1 MLLSGADV
9 GFVAAAVQTWSLPQ
23 LSHRE
28 ATGKVSNAA
37 QKNLAVSV
45 AILLLA
51 ALANIGQGHIVSG
64 TVLGKAIVAWLA
76 IEVVY
81 FICGQTRSAV
91 PGLLQGF
98 LKGVT
103 LTVTS
108 SNSFLRL
115 SCAGMPLST
124 GWSRYLLM

>member
-9 GFVAAAVQTWSLPQ
+9 GFVAAAVQSWSLPK

-28 ATGKVSNAA
+28 ATAKVSNAA
-37 QKNLAVSV
+37 QKNLALSV

-51 ALANIGQGHIVSG
+51 ALANIGQGYIVSG

-81 FICGQTRSAV
+81 FIWGQTRCVTS
-91 PGLLQGF
+91 GLLQWDLIAF
-98 LKGVT
+98 TPIVT
-103 LTVTS
+103 CSYS
-108 SNSFLRL
+108 SCRRHVQVCPGQQGCRGAS
-115 SCAGMPLST
+115 
-124 GWSRYLLM
+124 

>member
-9 GFVAAAVQTWSLPQ
+9 GFVAAAVQSWSLPQ

-28 ATGKVSNAA
+28 ATEKVSNAA
-37 QKNLAVSV
+37 QKNLALSI

-76 IEVVY
+76 VEVVY
-81 FICGQTRSAV
+81 FIWGQTRCAMSW
-91 PGLLQGF
+91 LLQWD
-98 LKGVT
+98 LKAVT
-103 LTVTS
+103 PMVPCSHS
-108 SNSFLRL
+108 SCRRRVQV
-115 SCAGMPLST
+115 CPGQQ
-124 GWSRYLLM
+124 GC